1 MTMRTFHYAG
11 VATVNVTQ
19 GLPRIIEI
27 VDARKV
33 PNTPTMII
41 YLAGEKSTSADE
53 AQKLAA
59 AIEETHTVGIANL
72 ETDVAQRRLVL
83 KLNKGNLKQKN
94 MTGAEVKDKLER
106 ATRLLVQAD
115 KEKNPSTLT
124 LIPGV
129 HSEED
134 LSLIHI

>member
-1 MTMRTFHYAG
+1 M
-11 VATVNVTQ
+11 N
-19 GLPRIIEI
+19 
-27 VDARKV
+27 
-33 PNTPTMII
+33 
-41 YLAGEKSTSADE
+41 
-53 AQKLAA
+53 
-59 AIEETHTVGIANL
+59 IASL

-129 HSEED
+129 HTEED
-134 LSLIHI
+134 LAEIAENPPSYTMLLAIGRKDS